1 MAVNGTE
8 YRMWVRLAQH
18 EDLPEAAF
26 AAVVEGLLPG
36 EEGFARGWQE
46 EEFSQA
52 LPSLFG
58 RVRDQGLRDRL
69 IAASPGRLPDLVR
82 RGAFGARDVPAVLR
96 CRPADAELLAALAL
110 HDVHQNVVIELVES
124 LGQEALGGVVL
135 AAEGLRPDSDL
146 SRLPV
151 APEWLVD
158 AVLRRGLSLMAA
170 KLNVFVAVNGEAK
183 GRFWE
188 PSGWPAW
195 STVGMVLERC
205 PDRWLEL
212 TRDERFGRVAQ
223 HVLLDC
229 VETEKLPDEVLSAC
243 LPALAL
249 PEWAELP
256 MPGKSQRERLR
267 NIARRVVRHPRLA
280 EMAPGSLHEAS
291 AHCVR
296 EGKLLHAK
304 RLRSLRPYEVVS
316 LARDLA
322 LTSGDAK
329 SLAKVCEA
337 VAQLPRPTAV
347 ERPHPFD
354 GAEPLAP
361 KRLLSDDNRVSAL
374 ASLAGNPHLKRRLVC
389 DQLDHLHP
397 SEIQWLRTYD
407 EVPAWLKEA
416 AVLHKASPAQQE
428 QEVPRLLTDEELDS
442 CTDPEAVMQSWLDA
456 VKDHQGS
463 FFHQVEYAVIRSR
476 HRTDALVRQVSA
488 HIVLSYYDQPVAAD
502 ALLRMCGDAPDRWN
516 ALADELASRSQGGY
530 DESFGQFIDRMDD
543 QVV

>member
-1 MAVNGTE
+1 
-8 YRMWVRLAQH
+8 MWVRLAQH

-26 AAVVEGLLPG
+26 AAVVDGLLPG
-36 EEGFARGWQE
+36 GEGFARGWQE
-46 EEFSQA
+46 DEFSQA

-58 RVRDQGLRDRL
+58 RVREQALRDRL
-69 IAASPGRLPDLVR
+69 IAASPRRLPDLIRQGVL
-82 RGAFGARDVPAVLR
+82 GSRDVPAVLR
-96 CRPADAELLAALAL
+96 CRPADGELLAALAS
-110 HDVHQNVVIELVES
+110 HDVHRSLVLELLES
-124 LGQEALGGVVL
+124 LGQEDLLGVVL
-135 AAEGLRPDSDL
+135 AAESPQPGSDL

-158 AVLRRGLSLMAA
+158 AVLRGGLRLMAA
-170 KLNVFVAVNGEAK
+170 QLNAFATVNAE
-183 GRFWE
+183 GRGRYWE
-188 PSGWPAW
+188 PSGWPVW

-212 TRDERFGRVAQ
+212 TRNEGFGRVVQ
-223 HVLLDC
+223 HVLMDC
-229 VETEKLPDEVLSAC
+229 VETEKLSDEVLAAC
-243 LPALAL
+243 VPALAL
-249 PEWAELP
+249 SEWAELP
-256 MPGKSQRERLR
+256 TPGKSQRERLR
-267 NIARRVVRHPRLA
+267 NIARRVVLHPRLA
-280 EMAPGSLHEAS
+280 EMATSALHEAT
-291 AHCVR
+291 AYCVK
-296 EGKLLHAK
+296 EGSLLHAK
-304 RLRSLRPYEVVS
+304 KLRSFRPYEVMS

-354 GAEPLAP
+354 GPEPLAP

-397 SEIQWLRTYD
+397 AEIQWLRTYD
-407 EVPAWLKEA
+407 VVPAWLREA

-476 HRTDALVRQVSA
+476 HRTDALVRQVRA

-502 ALLRMCGDAPDRWN
+502 ALVRMCGGDPDRWN
-516 ALADELASRSQGGY
+516 AVAEELASRSQDGY